1 MSAEASTA
9 ATAWVAN
16 ARNFTASRNGYRAE
30 VVLGARTRAVVK
42 AGVEVLVAGMRL
54 AGTRVE
60 HRIAGAWNGRK
71 FALA

>member
-30 VVLGARTRAVVK
+30 VVPGARTRAVVK
-42 AGVEVLVAGMRL
+42 VGVAVVMAGMRVAGMR
-54 AGTRVE
+54 VE
-60 HRIAGAWNGRK
+60 HGIAGAWNGRK